1 MGRAAGSGQ
10 RFPATLGRTR
20 AGVPGAGRALAKRRL
35 RACPRWRPE
44 GAGWARRLKCR
55 RGEVRPGPLRAALPL
70 LVGEVGRPGWARAKF
85 YKHLVSPGV
94 QVGEARGD
102 RLGAG
107 AATRRG
113 AAGALEK
120 PPSAD
125 KEVLP
130 PGNDLRDPRSAP
142 GGPQPR
148 STVCRLDGFLLNA
161 WGALGLP
168 RPRRAGMLAEGLRK
182 TPGAERLAG
191 EEEKRDATG
200 KIGRATRLNSSH
212 RIASRMPSSA

>member
-1 MGRAAGSGQ
+1 M
-10 RFPATLGRTR
+10 
-20 AGVPGAGRALAKRRL
+20 
-35 RACPRWRPE
+35 
-44 GAGWARRLKCR
+44 
-55 RGEVRPGPLRAALPL
+55 
-70 LVGEVGRPGWARAKF
+70 
-85 YKHLVSPGV
+85 
-94 QVGEARGD
+94 GEARGD

-113 AAGALEK
+113 AAGAPEK

-125 KEVLP
+125 KEVFP

-148 STVCRLDGFLLNA
+148 STVCRLDGFLLNT

-200 KIGRATRLNSSH
+200 KPPAGTEDCTLDEPSLFARKAKRLAPGPQDYYQTHGVLNPCVGAAPCNKELLMPGRENTRISKRTH
-212 RIASRMPSSA
+212 PRFTD